1 MMLIRFLPA
10 LLMLLTA
17 CKPAGPVPEAAEGTG
32 AATVKL
38 TFWVSGLECAACAE
52 SVRQSVAARPGVR
65 GVVMREGLEG
75 FARVEF
81 DPGRVTAQGIAQAVY
96 EATPLHGTPYEAS
109 LRLEVPGLAA
119 GGLAGALEAWRKARQ
134 PLVDLE
140 PHWEGKDA
148 FILRLPPLEPGPG
161 KGGAAGWRHDAFL
174 QALAA
179 PLPQGLGLEGR
190 WAEVR

>member
-10 LLMLLTA
+10 LLLMLLTA
-17 CKPAGPVPEAAEGTG
+17 CKPAGPVPEAGKG
-32 AATVKL
+32 AAVKL

-81 DPGRVTAQGIAQAVY
+81 DPGRVTAQEIAQAVY
-96 EATPLHGTPYEAS
+96 EAQPLHGTPYEAS

-119 GGLAGALEAWRKARQ
+119 GGLVEALETWRKARQ

-140 PHWEGKDA
+140 PHWEGKEA
-148 FILRLPPLEPGPG
+148 FILRLPPLEAGQEE
-161 KGGAAGWRHDAFL
+161 GWRHDAFL

-179 PLPQGLGLEGR
+179 PLPQGLGLQGR
-190 WAEVR
+190 WVEGL